1 MIRLLLTTGTML
13 FVSSVYFLYVAFVVP
28 FTVAEKIPADQVI
41 SQESG
46 YQPPVLSDTASKH
59 FSEVDWLQ
67 SGEIK
72 TFQSKNTFFYTRNV
86 ERDETSGNKV
96 RMSPI
101 AMLWNDP
108 RRPGEKPYRLIA
120 ETGIVQFE
128 NQFFDAALH
137 LKDAKPG
144 RIVWATLEG
153 IVHIDGADG
162 LVIDGKQFVF
172 SEQSGHLYSDYPV
185 SFHYGPTENDMTEV
199 SGTADQIDLALTESP
214 EAVLGKDM
222 PRVGGVAAL
231 TLRKDVRLDATF
243 YEDGERHQAVLTCDG
258 PFEYDVLKK
267 QATFSNRVKVTHLEP
282 DDGKVLAETLEG
294 ERLRLQFESDPA
306 TAEEEKSDEFFD
318 DLVLREVRAFGSTQ
332 NGLVDRNSQIQIHSE
347 QQKLHATMQNLS
359 YDIVTRTAKFL
370 DPKQVIVNRGDATFA
385 CPNVLVE
392 HTDENK
398 IQKIECRGPGRIRVT
413 HQRFGNSHAEASWM
427 GEVNVFPDESG
438 PLHVVELLEH
448 AQVVIPEMERPSGER
463 TFEMGM
469 AANQLRLWVDLDKA
483 ELVEDQSAILKQEL
497 PLTRALAA
505 GNVKMVSKDVIIED
519 SDLIN
524 VSLVPG
530 VVNVVPKNKI
540 LGASYNDDRQDSKD
554 RDPIYVST
562 EQIQIDLIHDQ
573 NNGKIEL
580 KKLDGVGNVNVR
592 HQPEPSE
599 SLQQLGGDSPVVLTG
614 TRVVATRN
622 GSENQQVTVLGTLD
636 QFGEIET
643 PATVEFGPTRIG
655 GANLGFH
662 QKRNEVSVIGPGA
675 FLIPVT
681 RDLDGKEL
689 EHPATLKV
697 EWQEKMV
704 FNGLDA
710 RFFEAVSCSLSGHQ
724 ESISRMNCN
733 DLTVRLNQR
742 ISLLE
747 KPDPRKKVD
756 VQSIH
761 ARLGVQLES
770 RKFEGTK
777 LVGVYQG
784 ELAEFNIN
792 QQTGDFVGL
801 GDGEIHSWSLGDGLK
816 LAPSDSAEANQPI
829 QSDDDEKK
837 WRYSRLKFSGKLTGN
852 FEEKVANFERQRI
865 GILSAPV
872 EQAQVKFNEDHVSM
886 VKDAVRLDCRTLK
899 IFQKE
904 FNDRPYWELFA
915 QNVNELEGQVFRAV
929 ADELSFD
936 ERLGRFILRGIGKDA
951 TLYFQERPG
960 ASFSPSSHRLIEF
973 IPKKRSITVD
983 GSSGLGG

>member
-13 FVSSVYFLYVAFVVP
+13 FISSVYFLYVSFVVP
-28 FTVAEKIPADQVI
+28 FTVAQKIPADQVVA
-41 SQESG
+41 QVSG
-46 YQPPVLSDTASKH
+46 YQPPVLSDTVSEH
-59 FSEVDWLQ
+59 FSEVKWLQ
-67 SGEIK
+67 AGEIK
-72 TFQSKNTFFYTRNV
+72 TFQSKNTLFYTRDV
-86 ERDETSGNKV
+86 ERDKTSGNKV

-101 AMLWNDP
+101 AMLWTDP
-108 RRPGEKPYRLIA
+108 RRPDEKPYRLIA

-153 IVHIDGADG
+153 VVHIDGADG

-172 SEQSGHLYSDYPV
+172 SEQSGQLYSDYPV
-185 SFHYGPTENDMTEV
+185 SFHYGPTANDQTEV
-199 SGTADQIDLALTESP
+199 AGTADQINLSLTPSDD
-214 EAVLGKDM
+214 AVLGKDM
-222 PRVGGVAAL
+222 PRVGGVSVL
-231 TLRKDVRLDATF
+231 TLRKDVRLDTTF
-243 YEDGERHQAVLTCDG
+243 FEDGVRHQALLTCDG
-258 PFEYDVLKK
+258 PFEYHVLKK
-267 QATFSNRVKVTHLEP
+267 QATFNSRVKITHLEP
-282 DDGKVLAETLEG
+282 GQERVMAETLEA
-294 ERLRLQFESDPA
+294 ERLRLQFEPA
-306 TAEEEKSDEFFD
+306 PNAKQNGKSSEFFD
-318 DLVLREVRAFGSTQ
+318 DLVLREVRAFGSTK
-332 NGLVDRNSQIQIHSE
+332 NGLVGRNSQIRIRSE
-347 QQKLHATMQNLS
+347 QQKLVATMQDLA
-359 YDIVTRTAKFL
+359 YDVVTRTARFL
-370 DPKQVIVNRGDATFA
+370 DPKQVVVKRGDATFA

-392 HTDENK
+392 HTVENR
-398 IQKIECRGPGRIRVT
+398 IQKIECRGPGSIEVS
-413 HQRFGNSHAEASWM
+413 HERFGKSHAEASWV
-427 GEVNVFPDESG
+427 GAVNVMPDETG
-438 PLHVVELLEH
+438 PLHILELLEG
-448 AQVVIPEMERPSGER
+448 AQVVIPEMESVSGKR

-469 AANQLRLWVDLDKA
+469 AANQLRLWVDLEKA
-483 ELVEDQSAILKQEL
+483 ERIKEPETILNQEL

-505 GNVKMVSKDVIIED
+505 GNVKMVSKDVIIEN

-524 VSLVPG
+524 VLLVPG
-530 VVNVVPKNKI
+530 VIQEEADNKI
-540 LGASYNDDRQDSKD
+540 LGASYTDDSRSSKE

-562 EQIQIDLIHDQ
+562 DQIQINLIHDQ
-573 NNGKIEL
+573 SNGKIEL

-592 HQPEPSE
+592 HQPEASP
-599 SLQQLGGDSPVVLTG
+599 SLQQFGGESPVVLTG
-614 TRVVATRN
+614 TRVVATRD
-622 GSENQQVTVLGTLD
+622 GAEDQQVTVLGTLD
-636 QFGEIET
+636 QYGEIEN

-655 GANLGFH
+655 GANLSFN

-689 EHPATLKV
+689 DQPATLKV

-733 DLTVRLNQR
+733 DLTVRLSQR

-756 VQSIH
+756 VKSIE

-784 ELAEFNIN
+784 ELAEFTIN
-792 QQTGDFVGL
+792 QLTGDFVGL

-816 LAPSDSAEANQPI
+816 LAPSDAAEANRPI
-829 QSDDDEKK
+829 RSDKEQK

-852 FEEKVANFERQRI
+852 FEQKVANFERQRI

-872 EQAQVKFNEDHVSM
+872 EQAQVKFKEDHVSM

-904 FNDRPYWELFA
+904 FNDRAYWELFA